1 MGELSPSN
9 YRKSYREYGT
19 VRYGTIWY
27 GMVRE
32 SFRESNRSQPIE
44 HFLLFNDQCGGDPI
58 I

>member
-32 SFRESNRSQPIE
+32 SYRESNRSQPMDTDKLNPYDVTKY
-44 HFLLFNDQCGGDPI
+44 HMT
-58 I
+58 